1 MKYSHVGLIIKRD
14 LFDRSELTLEALA
27 DKVGC
32 SGASL
37 SRLFSGKASL
47 SYEMAVKLE
56 KVWPDYVASHWLDYQ
71 TRYELERL
79 TKQPQTQ

>member
-1 MKYSHVGLIIKRD
+1 MKYLHVGLIMKRD
-14 LFDRSELTLEALA
+14 LFDRGDLTLEQLA
-27 DKVGC
+27 NKVGC

-56 KVWPDYVASHWLDYQ
+56 KVYPQNSAETWLDIQ
-71 TRYELERL
+71 TRYELYNWRNL
-79 TKQPQTQ
+79 ND